1 MERAHLLERS
11 NKDSTLPALPMSA
24 LLRVKRYRLT

>member
-1 MERAHLLERS
+1 MEQAHLLERRS
-11 NKDSTLPALPMSA
+11 KDSTLQALPMSA